1 MQCQVGLY
9 FLSNSFLMN
18 AAMSFSMLYFSRAC
32 RARGGDGGQMRRRGV
47 SRGATEPRRGGV
59 SSLRLGTIF
68 ASVRAP
74 KTERRGDDRARPFAS
89 VRRPTTF
96 GQSPRMRSRVDHRV
110 SRRRCRDRAWSIAR
124 LAITRPPP
132 VKKTRAVR
140 SLVNSKSRRTR
151 VFEETHLGGAVHGI
165 LLEVLLFAKQQW
177 GGMKAV
183 SRASHGRSRAAL
195 GAVAG
200 RCSISRGEEKT
211 ARRGIPFP
219 RAEATE
225 TARYRVTRRTRTS
238 DMSAFLMTAL
248 RSDIWNDLREWTGC
262 F

>member
-1 MQCQVGLY
+1 
-9 FLSNSFLMN
+9 
-18 AAMSFSMLYFSRAC
+18 
-32 RARGGDGGQMRRRGV
+32 
-47 SRGATEPRRGGV
+47 
-59 SSLRLGTIF
+59 
-68 ASVRAP
+68 
-74 KTERRGDDRARPFAS
+74 
-89 VRRPTTF
+89 
-96 GQSPRMRSRVDHRV
+96 MRSRVDHRV
-110 SRRRCRDRAWSIAR
+110 TRARGVDAAIGRGRSRE

-151 VFEETHLGGAVHGI
+151 VFDETHLGGAVHGI

-219 RAEATE
+219 RARKRRKPRG
-225 TARYRVTRRTRTS
+225 TA
-238 DMSAFLMTAL
+238 
-248 RSDIWNDLREWTGC
+248 
-262 F
+262 

>member
-1 MQCQVGLY
+1 
-9 FLSNSFLMN
+9 
-18 AAMSFSMLYFSRAC
+18 
-32 RARGGDGGQMRRRGV
+32 
-47 SRGATEPRRGGV
+47 
-59 SSLRLGTIF
+59 
-68 ASVRAP
+68 
-74 KTERRGDDRARPFAS
+74 
-89 VRRPTTF
+89 
-96 GQSPRMRSRVDHRV
+96 MRSRVDHRV
-110 SRRRCRDRAWSIAR
+110 
-124 LAITRPPP
+124 
-132 VKKTRAVR
+132 TRARGVDAAIGRGR
-140 SLVNSKSRRTR
+140 SRGSRSRAPRRSKKHARCARWLIPKADELR